1 MSETS
6 GKGLTHIT
14 QEALKPESSI
24 YYDAP
29 NTFLLVVPLSVGPRA
44 D

>member
-6 GKGLTHIT
+6 GKGLTYIT

-29 NTFLLVVPLSVGPRA
+29 DTFLLVMPLPVGPRV